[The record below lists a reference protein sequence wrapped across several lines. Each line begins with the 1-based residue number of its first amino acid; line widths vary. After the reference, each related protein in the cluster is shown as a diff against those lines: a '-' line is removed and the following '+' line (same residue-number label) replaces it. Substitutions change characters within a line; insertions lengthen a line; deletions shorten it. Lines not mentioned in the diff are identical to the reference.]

1 MHPLTRRGASSFDA
15 AVAHLT
21 SRRGRRLA
29 CRGVTMI
36 EYVLLIAIAVV
47 LAWLLRDQLTSM
59 FQGIL
64 DDISRSLE
72 TT

>member
-1 MHPLTRRGASSFDA
+1 MHTLTRRGASSFNA
-15 AVAHLT
+15 GLAHLT
-21 SRRGRRLA
+21 SRSMRRRA
-29 CRGVTMI
+29 ARGVTMI

-64 DDISRSLE
+64 DDISGALK
-72 TT
+72 TI